1 MPSGLGDDVRILE
14 HILYNH
20 YSSPKGFILDDNKM
34 WNLRNMATKLS
45 QDLDRRIK
53 AYTTKHILVVFG
65 NDFEF

>member
-20 YSSPKGFILDDNKM
+20 YSSPKGFILDDNKI

-45 QDLDRRIK
+45 
-53 AYTTKHILVVFG
+53 
-65 NDFEF
+65 